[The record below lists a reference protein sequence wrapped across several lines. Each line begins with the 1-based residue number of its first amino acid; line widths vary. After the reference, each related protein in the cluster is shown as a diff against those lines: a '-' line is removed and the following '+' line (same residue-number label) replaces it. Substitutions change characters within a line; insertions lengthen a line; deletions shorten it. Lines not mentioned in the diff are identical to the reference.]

1 MIVTSKRVF
10 INVLAQFMDIKALME
25 ARYYI
30 ADVSNRSQN
39 QLNFHKE
46 VIYHDDGTQEIVNK
60 PHVSSSISRFD
71 IVYSD
76 GWLDPTW
83 AINQTTS
90 NAIGSGSLE
99 HQYED
104 PVKLYIKKLQEKPTI
119 MGVRDWLYGRLTNA
133 SKPRGMRIIIIN
145 DEDIVKM
152 FGHVMCSY
160 LATFFGE
167 DITFLDPKYRPQIVP
182 GYVTYQGNKQF
193 SNKLMRDLG
202 DYELIQTI
210 ASLITQCG
218 YDMSINNLTTF
229 LSNMDL
235 PTLFYVYEKL
245 FPTEPLPAG
254 NYAQDQIVRIIAGKC
269 AEKLDVVY
277 PQQRENALNTID
289 MYMNQIDAMLESEDL
304 L

>member
-10 INVLAQFMDIKALME
+10 INVLAQYMDIKDLRD

-39 QLNFHKE
+39 QLNFTKE
-46 VIYHDDGTQEIVNK
+46 VIYHDDGTQEIVSK
-60 PHVSSSISRFD
+60 PNITSSISRFD

-90 NAIGSGSLE
+90 NAIGSGSLQ

-104 PVKLYIKKLQEKPTI
+104 PVKLYIKKLQEQPTI
-119 MGVRDWLYGRLTNA
+119 IGVRDWLYGKLTNA
-133 SKPRGMRIIIIN
+133 AKPRGMRIIIIN

-160 LATFFGE
+160 LAKFFGE
-167 DITFLDPKYRPQIVP
+167 DITFLDPKYRQQLVP
-182 GYVTYQGNKQF
+182 GYVTYQGDKQF

-202 DYELIQTI
+202 DYELIQTV
-210 ASLITQCG
+210 AQLMTQTG
-218 YDMSINNLTTF
+218 YDMSISNLTSF
-229 LSNMDL
+229 LSQFPL
-235 PTLFYVYEKL
+235 PTLFHVYSKL
-245 FPTEPLPAG
+245 FPYEPLPAG
-254 NYAQDQIVRIIAGKC
+254 NYTQDQVIKIIAGKC
-269 AEKLDVVY
+269 AEKMDVVY
-277 PQQRENALNTID
+277 PQQRESALNTID
-289 MYMNQIDAMLESEDL
+289 MYMSQIDAMLESEDL